1 MSVILHAANG
11 VDENPLLLA
20 NARRVGPYLRSK
32 FCRDGFA
39 PIVGAE
45 HDMNYIL
52 SVGVRHV
59 SHLRCWPFYTL
70 GTQRSRAGLTCD
82 APTALEE
89 GGAEQSGQTGRFPLF
104 ILRTVAGRNE
114 AIDPKKI
121 RVGTANEAQHAAPL
135 QASRFSLSPGGFQA
149 GKRGPEF
156 SGADDLSGRLRA
168 LEVVGAQAS
177 VAIQPV
183 EKFFGGLGFSEAH
196 RQECLCHWLSDLV
209 FVAQPFLAV
218 LPQAATQHGRK
229 LASYKLTF

>member
-39 PIVGAE
+39 PILGAE

-59 SHLRCWPFYTL
+59 SHLRCLPFYTL

-89 GGAEQSGQTGRFPLF
+89 GGACRRRGC
-104 ILRTVAGRNE
+104 LR
-114 AIDPKKI
+114 
-121 RVGTANEAQHAAPL
+121 
-135 QASRFSLSPGGFQA
+135 
-149 GKRGPEF
+149 
-156 SGADDLSGRLRA
+156 RLRRAELAGGEGAYGARGGAELAGGEGVEGAKANGEFGGGQAA
-168 LEVVGAQAS
+168 LAVEAAEKIGGGGNPFLGVAFHATGDQVAVGIESRPRSRDDVVQALDRRRGVAQA
-177 VAIQPV
+177 I
-183 EKFFGGLGFSEAH
+183 EALLALA
-196 RQECLCHWLSDLV
+196 RVDG
-209 FVAQPFLAV
+209 VAQWL
-218 LPQAATQHGRK
+218 
-229 LASYKLTF
+229 

>member
-1 MSVILHAANG
+1 MSVILYAANG

-39 PIVGAE
+39 PILGAE

-121 RVGTANEAQHAAPL
+121 RGGTANEAQHCAPL

-156 SGADDLSGRLRA
+156 SGGEIIEGAEA
-168 LEVVGAQAS
+168 AAEVVGAQAS

-183 EKFFGGLGFSEAH
+183 EKFFGGLGVSRAPTPESPLH
-196 RQECLCHWLSDLV
+196 PLS
-209 FVAQPFLAV
+209 
-218 LPQAATQHGRK
+218 
-229 LASYKLTF
+229 

>member
-1 MSVILHAANG
+1 MSVILYAANG

-39 PIVGAE
+39 PILGAE

-52 SVGVRHV
+52 RVGVSDG
-59 SHLRCWPFYTL
+59 SHLGCWPFYTL
-70 GTQRSRAGLTCD
+70 GPQRSRAGLTCD

-149 GKRGPEF
+149 GKRGPAI
-156 SGADDLSGRLRA
+156 SGGEVFHGAEA
-168 LEVVGAQAS
+168 AAEVVGAQAW

-183 EKFFGGLGFSEAH
+183 EKFFGGLCLSKAH
-196 RQECLCHWLSDLV
+196 Q
-209 FVAQPFLAV
+209 
-218 LPQAATQHGRK
+218 TQY
-229 LASYKLTF
+229 LF

>member
-1 MSVILHAANG
+1 
-11 VDENPLLLA
+11 
-20 NARRVGPYLRSK
+20 
-32 FCRDGFA
+32 
-39 PIVGAE
+39 
-45 HDMNYIL
+45 
-52 SVGVRHV
+52 V

-89 GGAEQSGQTGRFPLF
+89 GGAERSGQTGRFPLF

-156 SGADDLSGRLRA
+156 SGGEIIEGAEA
-168 LEVVGAQAS
+168 AAEVVGAQAS

>member
-39 PIVGAE
+39 PILGAE

-59 SHLRCWPFYTL
+59 SHLRCLPFYTL

-89 GGAEQSGQTGRFPLF
+89 GGVCRRRGC
-104 ILRTVAGRNE
+104 LRRLR
-114 AIDPKKI
+114 K
-121 RVGTANEAQHAAPL
+121 
-135 QASRFSLSPGGFQA
+135 GGVC
-149 GKRGPEF
+149 RRR
-156 SGADDLSGRLRA
+156 GRLRRLRRA
-168 LEVVGAQAS
+168 E
-177 VAIQPV
+177 
-183 EKFFGGLGFSEAH
+183 
-196 RQECLCHWLSDLV
+196 
-209 FVAQPFLAV
+209 LA
-218 LPQAATQHGRK
+218 G
-229 LASYKLTF
+229 

>member
-39 PIVGAE
+39 PILGAE

-70 GTQRSRAGLTCD
+70 GTPRSRAGLTCD

-89 GGAEQSGQTGRFPLF
+89 GGTEQSGQERVKKLVPVGRVLLF
-104 ILRTVAGRNE
+104 GPVASNLRE
-114 AIDPKKI
+114 APAASDLRA
-121 RVGTANEAQHAAPL
+121 RVLITL
-135 QASRFSLSPGGFQA
+135 LASRRSTFGLH
-149 GKRGPEF
+149 
-156 SGADDLSGRLRA
+156 RA
-168 LEVVGAQAS
+168 PQ
-177 VAIQPV
+177 
-183 EKFFGGLGFSEAH
+183 SEPS
-196 RQECLCHWLSDLV
+196 R
-209 FVAQPFLAV
+209 
-218 LPQAATQHGRK
+218 
-229 LASYKLTF
+229 